1 MQVADH
7 ASVEKVAPDADAAVK
22 EEEMAVKTKRGPW
35 PPLMTAAYK
44 GDVEATQ
51 ELLHARA
58 DVNVTFARKGQG
70 KTPIFYAI
78 RLGNDNIVRLLLQ
91 QPDIDITSK
100 ILEAA
105 KKSGTESVVY
115 DVLAKRRLLPIPAQ
129 PSQQP
134 KAVPSPQPAAKGCA
148 QSSTAEPLMHHSV
161 EREPLRKRIRI
172 SLWEEN
178 LCVRNKAMCGATVAF
193 CDAGW
198 QNHRRVQGLS
208 RTNA

>member
-22 EEEMAVKTKRGPW
+22 EEETAVKTKRGPW

-78 RLGNDNIVRLLLQ
+78 RFGHDNIVRLLLQ

-105 KKSGTESVVY
+105 KASGPESLVY
-115 DVLAKRRLLPIPAQ
+115 DVLAKRGLLPSPAQ

-134 KAVPSPQPAAKGCA
+134 KAVPSPQPAAKSCA
-148 QSSTAEPLMHHSV
+148 QCSTAEPLMRHESAP
-161 EREPLRKRIRI
+161 ERLAPRQDHWI
-172 SLWEEN
+172 SPTLLEEN
-178 LCVRNKAMCGATVAF
+178 LYKRNKAMLGAQRPCVMP
-193 CDAGW
+193 AGTTISVF
-198 QNHRRVQGLS
+198 R
-208 RTNA
+208 A